1 MPSRKSYA
9 FYRGGPGYTDDNGNN
24 IMPHLYAEY
33 KIKKNRIVCV
43 SLVNKKEYMDKNKAE
58 YSGTYLG
65 KKKVTKADYNRI
77 EKACRG
83 EIKFKYITN
92 KNISKMR

>member
-1 MPSRKSYA
+1 
-9 FYRGGPGYTDDNGNN
+9 
-24 IMPHLYAEY
+24 
-33 KIKKNRIVCV
+33 
-43 SLVNKKEYMDKNKAE
+43 MDKNKVE

-83 EIKFKYITN
+83 EIKFKNITN
-92 KNISKMR
+92 KNIAKMK

>member
-9 FYRGGPGYTDDNGNN
+9 FCRGGPGYTDDNGNG
-24 IMPHLYAEY
+24 IMPYLYAEY

-43 SLVNKKEYMDKNKAE
+43 SFVNKKEYMDKNKVE

-92 KNISKMR
+92 KNISKMK

>member
-1 MPSRKSYA
+1 MPY
-9 FYRGGPGYTDDNGNN
+9 
-24 IMPHLYAEY
+24 LYAEY

-43 SLVNKKEYMDKNKAE
+43 SLVNKKKEYMDKNKVE

-77 EKACRG
+77 EKKRA
-83 EIKFKYITN
+83 EAK
-92 KNISKMR
+92 

>member
-1 MPSRKSYA
+1 M
-9 FYRGGPGYTDDNGNN
+9 
-24 IMPHLYAEY
+24 H
-33 KIKKNRIVCV
+33 V
-43 SLVNKKEYMDKNKAE
+43 E

-83 EIKFKYITN
+83 EIKFKNITN
-92 KNISKMR
+92 KNIAKMKQQKRAVCNADREVYRVQAALFLLLAVKNQEKGWIHGVIKWSEKK